1 MSKSELRA
9 LFEKAELEET
19 EKWLLRYAYIDERLV
34 LNTCAKL
41 NISESTYHRMLPIAK
56 AVNKRFD
63 GVGAMC
69 IEKFIMKIFQ
79 AY

>member
-1 MSKSELRA
+1 MKNQDIKKKLKEMSKSELRA

-41 NISESTYHRMLPIAK
+41 NISESTYHRMLPIALTK
-56 AVNKRFD
+56 
-63 GVGAMC
+63 
-69 IEKFIMKIFQ
+69 IYYTLKFS
-79 AY
+79 